1 MVRTNIKNWAINID
15 KLRVCLNI
23 TDDIYT
29 YLAEH
34 YTRIEQV
41 KKGDG
46 TEKTIRFLEED
57 DFTLVF
63 TDEEETKM
71 TANLNVPDGE
81 GGYFKLGEFVF
92 NSGKKYKNKAFF
104 SFENGA
110 LYRIFTKDYE
120 GEPHGYIS
128 CLTYVAEFYGM
139 EFNNLTELE
148 LAFDSDFNFVDKIRK
163 MIKNVD
169 KYDLYLNGR
178 KVGEDEILSGYGE
191 YYSRN
196 RLKLQLPTLYFSQAK
211 NSDMQMKVY
220 DKTTE
225 LKQSTPYK
233 EERYKEWLDWKN
245 SDTIYRVE
253 ITYHNTNVRDFF
265 ARYSDVLHEEMGG
278 HDNVLSLLSMSKF
291 RMMMFYDAC
300 DRLVYFKNKKTGK
313 DISLLELA
321 SI

>member
-29 YLAEH
+29 FLSKH
-34 YTRIEQV
+34 QTRIERV
-41 KKGDG
+41 KKKDG
-46 TEKTIRFLEED
+46 TENTIRILEED

-63 TDEEETKM
+63 VEEEETKM
-71 TANLNVPDGE
+71 TAILNIHDGDDR
-81 GGYFKLGEFVF
+81 FKLGEFVF

-104 SFENGA
+104 SFENSA
-110 LYRIFTKDYE
+110 LYRIFTKDFQ
-120 GEPHGYIS
+120 GEPHGYIC
-128 CLTYVAEFYGM
+128 CLMHVAEFYGM

-148 LAFDSDFNFVDKIRK
+148 LAFDSDFNFVNKIRK

-169 KYDLYLNGR
+169 KYDLYLNGK

-211 NSDMQMKVY
+211 NSDMKMKVY
-220 DKTTE
+220 DKAKE
-225 LKQSTPYK
+225 LEESTPYK

-245 SDTIYRVE
+245 TDTIYRVE
-253 ITYHNTNVRDFF
+253 ITFHNTNIRDFF
-265 ARYSDVLHEEMGG
+265 TRPNIVLPEEMGG
-278 HDNVLSLLSMSKF
+278 HDNILSLLDMSDF
-291 RMMMFYDAC
+291 RMMMFCDAC
-300 DRLVYFKNKKTGK
+300 DRLVYFKDKKTGK
-313 DISLLELA
+313 YISLLELA
-321 SI
+321 SV